1 MSGYAPIRDQFLR
14 FGDLRPQGAGEWRG
28 PFPLPPA
35 LAEFYAEVGPL
46 GPVVYEHVGPV
57 GVTIPGTALVAP
69 LAAVGP
75 AGRLSLGRQQR
86 RASYGL
92 ARGLAGHRRPARR
105 SADPEMSTGRVLYAL
120 HGAGRW
126 DAQWLAPDLRT
137 LAAVLAAVG
146 GVHED
151 AGDDLCD
158 DEGEL
163 RPRHREA
170 AVRAAA
176 AVLGGDEA
184 ARALR
189 SAGMVS
195 PAAISLR
202 LWRHQQSEWRG
213 RAVSLE

>member
-1 MSGYAPIRDQFLR
+1 
-14 FGDLRPQGAGEWRG
+14 
-28 PFPLPPA
+28 
-35 LAEFYAEVGPL
+35 
-46 GPVVYEHVGPV
+46 
-57 GVTIPGTALVAP
+57 
-69 LAAVGP
+69 
-75 AGRLSLGRQQR
+75 
-86 RASYGL
+86 
-92 ARGLAGHRRPARR
+92 
-105 SADPEMSTGRVLYAL
+105 MSTGRVLYAL

-184 ARALR
+184 ARA
-189 SAGMVS
+189 SICWNGE
-195 PAAISLR
+195 PG
-202 LWRHQQSEWRG
+202 RHQLEAMAASAVRMAR

>member
-1 MSGYAPIRDQFLR
+1 
-14 FGDLRPQGAGEWRG
+14 
-28 PFPLPPA
+28 
-35 LAEFYAEVGPL
+35 
-46 GPVVYEHVGPV
+46 
-57 GVTIPGTALVAP
+57 
-69 LAAVGP
+69 
-75 AGRLSLGRQQR
+75 
-86 RASYGL
+86 
-92 ARGLAGHRRPARR
+92 
-105 SADPEMSTGRVLYAL
+105 MSTGRVLYAL

-184 ARALR
+184 ARAFFDLLEWEP
-189 SAGMVS
+189 G
-195 PAAISLR
+195 
-202 LWRHQQSEWRG
+202 RHQLEAMAAS
-213 RAVSLE
+213 AVRMARPRRL

>member
-28 PFPLPPA
+28 P
-35 LAEFYAEVGPL
+35 LAAGAGRVLRRSRAAGPRGL
-46 GPVVYEHVGPV
+46 EHVGPV
-57 GVTIPGTALVAP
+57 GVTIPGTALGRAGCC
-69 LAAVGP
+69 GP

-86 RASYGL
+86 RASDGL
-92 ARGLAGHRRPARR
+92 AEDWLVIADQH
-105 SADPEMSTGRVLYAL
+105 ADPLILECPPAASCTRCM
-120 HGAGRW
+120 AGRW
-126 DAQWLAPDLRT
+126 DAQWLAPDCAR

-163 RPRHREA
+163 RPGTARPPS
-170 AVRAAA
+170 AAA

-184 ARALR
+184 ARASSTGWNEPGRHQLR
-189 SAGMVS
+189 
-195 PAAISLR
+195 P
-202 LWRHQQSEWRG
+202 WRHQQSEWRG
-213 RAVSLE
+213 RAVSE

>member
-1 MSGYAPIRDQFLR
+1 
-14 FGDLRPQGAGEWRG
+14 
-28 PFPLPPA
+28 
-35 LAEFYAEVGPL
+35 
-46 GPVVYEHVGPV
+46 
-57 GVTIPGTALVAP
+57 
-69 LAAVGP
+69 
-75 AGRLSLGRQQR
+75 
-86 RASYGL
+86 
-92 ARGLAGHRRPARR
+92 
-105 SADPEMSTGRVLYAL
+105 MSTGRVLYAL

-184 ARALR
+184 ARAFFDRLEWW
-189 SAGMVS
+189 S

>member
-57 GVTIPGTALVAP
+57 GVTIPGTALGFAP
-69 LAAVGP
+69 LAKLWVRQ
-75 AGRLSLGRQQR
+75 AGYRWDGNSGERLTDWPEDWLVIADQ
-86 RASYGL
+86 
-92 ARGLAGHRRPARR
+92 H
-105 SADPEMSTGRVLYAL
+105 ADPLILEMSTGRVLYAL

-126 DAQWLAPDLRT
+126 DAQLLAPDLRT

-184 ARALR
+184 ARAFFD
-189 SAGMVS
+189 
-195 PAAISLR
+195 R
-202 LWRHQQSEWRG
+202 LEW
-213 RAVSLE
+213 

>member
-1 MSGYAPIRDQFLR
+1 M
-14 FGDLRPQGAGEWRG
+14 
-28 PFPLPPA
+28 
-35 LAEFYAEVGPL
+35 
-46 GPVVYEHVGPV
+46 VYEHVGPV
-57 GVTIPGTALVAP
+57 GVTIPGTALGFAP
-69 LAAVGP
+69 LAKLWVRQ
-75 AGRLSLGRQQR
+75 AGYRWDGNSGERLTDWPEDWLVIADQ
-86 RASYGL
+86 
-92 ARGLAGHRRPARR
+92 H
-105 SADPEMSTGRVLYAL
+105 ADPLILEMSTGRVLYAL

-170 AVRAAA
+170 AVRPPPPCWAAT
-176 AVLGGDEA
+176 
-184 ARALR
+184 RP
-189 SAGMVS
+189 
-195 PAAISLR
+195 PAPSSTG
-202 LWRHQQSEWRG
+202 WNGEPGRHQLEAMAASAVRMRG

>member
-1 MSGYAPIRDQFLR
+1 M
-14 FGDLRPQGAGEWRG
+14 
-28 PFPLPPA
+28 
-35 LAEFYAEVGPL
+35 
-46 GPVVYEHVGPV
+46 
-57 GVTIPGTALVAP
+57 
-69 LAAVGP
+69 GP

-92 ARGLAGHRRPARR
+92 AEDWLVIADQH
-105 SADPEMSTGRVLYAL
+105 ADPLILEMSTGRVLYAL

-184 ARALR
+184 ARAFFDLLEWC
-189 SAGMVS
+189 